1 MLLPAHHQPQRRRS
15 ARPSPLSLDPPAA
28 PTTPTLS
35 GRPRARALTR
45 SPRRDPTT
53 FVGLLRQY
61 HPYICIVLILFVVG
75 GGEIEQKT
83 GTPLIKGAAMARE
96 FIQISHKV
104 DGSDVRPLPAPPSS
118 ALLSLPSAVF

>member
-28 PTTPTLS
+28 ADPPDAEPA
-35 GRPRARALTR
+35 RPPLGTR
-45 SPRRDPTT
+45 THAVSPRRDPTT

-96 FIQISHKV
+96 FIQAS
-104 DGSDVRPLPAPPSS
+104 
-118 ALLSLPSAVF
+118 